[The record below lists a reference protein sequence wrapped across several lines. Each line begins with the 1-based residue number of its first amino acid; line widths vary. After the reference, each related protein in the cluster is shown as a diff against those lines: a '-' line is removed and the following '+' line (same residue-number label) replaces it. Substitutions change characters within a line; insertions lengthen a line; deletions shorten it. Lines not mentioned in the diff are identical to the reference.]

1 MNLINKAFY
10 MLVFIV
16 AGVLTALVFA
26 LAVLTC
32 NINIIYFVV
41 PIILFANVV
50 GLVLHYKL
58 WKAIQ
63 DPYSIVTPGK
73 AVGYLFVPFY
83 NIYWLFRSIYG
94 FAVEH
99 NDYIQRR
106 EIETKK
112 LPSPIY
118 LLQCVLVICM
128 AVLAP
133 MDMDWATALY
143 FLVSLVAYFNFL
155 IITHLSVNA
164 VNVLYNSQRFEEKLL
179 GGSP

>member
-1 MNLINKAFY
+1 MNRINMTFY

-16 AGVLTALVFA
+16 AGVLTALGFA
-26 LAVLTC
+26 LAILAG
-32 NINIIYFVV
+32 NINIFFFFVV

-50 GLVLHYKL
+50 AFVLHYKL

-73 AVGYLFVPFY
+73 AVGYLFIPFY

-106 EIETKK
+106 EIETKR

-128 AVLAP
+128 AALSA
-133 MDMDWATALY
+133 MDSDWAKVLY
-143 FLVSLVAYFNFL
+143 FLVFLVAYFNFL
-155 IITHLSVNA
+155 IMTHLSVNA
-164 VNVLYNSQRFEEKLL
+164 VNALYNNEYIEE
-179 GGSP
+179 